1 MSPETLSNPEY
12 VFEIL
17 YWHWMILGIV
27 LVLSEIMLTS
37 FFVLWFG
44 AAAIVVGIFL
54 FLFPEISLTYQILFW
69 TILSTALA
77 WGWFKY
83 LKPLSIDK
91 TKAGLASEAMIGEIG
106 QVLSPPNGEKRGTL
120 RFPAPILGNDEWL
133 FISEDVLAIGDRVKV
148 SSISGNSLIVKKH
161 N

>member
-1 MSPETLSNPEY
+1 MELASNETFA
-12 VFEIL
+12 VL
-17 YWHWMILGIV
+17 YWHWMVFGMA
-27 LVLSEIMLTS
+27 LVLSELLLTS

-44 AAAIVVGIFL
+44 VAAIVIGVLVFL
-54 FLFPEISLTYQILFW
+54 IPDLALTWQVFIW
-69 TILSTALA
+69 TILSSALA

-91 TKAGLASEAMIGEIG
+91 TKAGLSAEAIVGQIG
-106 QVLSPPNGEKRGTL
+106 QVLSPPNGDHRGKM

-133 FISEDVLAIGDRVKV
+133 IISQDQLAIGDRVIVK
-148 SSISGNSLIVKKH
+148 SISGNSLIVSKQ